1 MLPRLAADAT
11 LLLHLAF
18 IAFAVGGGL
27 LALRWR
33 WLPLLQL
40 PAAAWGAYVELAG
53 RRCPLTELEN
63 HFRVLAGEY
72 GYPHSFIEHYLL
84 PLLYPGGLTGGLQL
98 VLSGLVL
105 AANLAAYGLLLYHR
119 QKRRN

>member
-1 MLPRLAADAT
+1 MPFRLAADAT

-18 IAFAVGGGL
+18 IAFAVFGGL

-40 PAAAWGAYVELAG
+40 PAAVWGAYVELAG

-63 HFRVLAGEY
+63 QLRALAGQD
-72 GYPHSFIEHYLL
+72 GYPHSFVEHYLL
-84 PLLYPGGLTGGLQL
+84 PLIYPAGLTGELQL
-98 VLSGLVL
+98 ILGGLVL
-105 AANLAAYGLLLYHR
+105 AANLAAYGLLL
-119 QKRRN
+119 RRHCKQRR